1 MSKQNDIIGGGK
13 IKIPEKD
20 LENFKILLGEPNIW
34 ISHMNDRNTEKHVQY
49 WGSRYNWIWGEDGEK
64 HEYTISGDIYTVTES
79 DGLLKRYSE
88 KLGYSKDNKYEKCEK
103 LFKVLF
109 DESKIINR
117 KISELINTY
126 IYKKYISGYKKYFTD
141 EIGKNPLGFLRASD
155 GNILS
160 SFYSSDKYMNLDD
173 KIKNSIERY
182 KKYIMNGDKHNDLFI
197 IPVIKSILP
206 EFSDTNIVV
215 FDTHNSKGEQI
226 KIPFDYFNDVKKEN
240 NKKYIL
246 IIKNKNIYEPLFY
259 KYIEG
264 GEISL
269 NQKKITE
276 EDIINGEAIIVKK
289 KACLNIESSNLFLN
303 SALTNVKELMIE
315 IYDTNIYI
323 PGNILTYDKLIKIL
337 DDIPNITVDK
347 YFINIDNKVSHIIT
361 TDKIVIPIYPC
372 GLMKTKPKDE
382 IIGKDNII
390 DDYKKLPSPE
400 ITEYKKILSFY
411 DNLNKKTDN
420 KFNYKSNDKIN
431 VIIDDN
437 GDAVNLLFTNNTYI
451 PINIKKEKE
460 KFNICGQYNLFELDF
475 NLANNIEEKKTD
487 NSVDNYLKTTNSFEY
502 EHKIYYVFQDKLLVY
517 LLKNKQYEKILKDL
531 LKQNIEN
538 INDNNKIQLINE
550 EFYSIFDKILDELFE
565 FTDKAKSDDDIVDNI
580 KSDEILKIKKTCF
593 NSSNMKDKF
602 IYKFIQS
609 MIKYDYPELITN
621 ISSYINIPISELK
634 NTIKQDEIYYD
645 YSIYLE
651 DNLNLIFNED
661 NKYYKYLNLYGDD
674 LPETY

>member
-1 MSKQNDIIGGGK
+1 M
-13 IKIPEKD
+13 IPA
-20 LENFKILLGEPNIW
+20 LLCAWILNL
-34 ISHMNDRNTEKHVQY
+34 SDR
-49 WGSRYNWIWGEDGEK
+49 I
-64 HEYTISGDIYTVTES
+64 
-79 DGLLKRYSE
+79 
-88 KLGYSKDNKYEKCEK
+88 
-103 LFKVLF
+103 F
-109 DESKIINR
+109 
-117 KISELINTY
+117 
-126 IYKKYISGYKKYFTD
+126 
-141 EIGKNPLGFLRASD
+141 
-155 GNILS
+155 
-160 SFYSSDKYMNLDD
+160 
-173 KIKNSIERY
+173 IERY
-182 KKYIMNGDKHNDLFI
+182 FTLTDVGIYSLGYKIGGL
-197 IPVIKSILP
+197 VLIL
-206 EFSDTNIVV
+206 SNA
-215 FDTHNSKGEQI
+215 
-226 KIPFDYFNDVKKEN
+226 FNKA
-240 NKKYIL
+240 
-246 IIKNKNIYEPLFY
+246 YEPLFY

-276 EDIINGEAIIVKK
+276 EDIINGEAIIVQK
-289 KACLNIESSNLFLN
+289 KACLNMDTRNEFLK
-303 SALTNVKELMIE
+303 SALTNVKELMRE

-337 DDIPNITVDK
+337 EKDEFENITVDK

-372 GLMKTKPKDE
+372 GLMKKKPKDE

-400 ITEYKKILSFY
+400 ITDYKKIKKILSFY
-411 DNLNKKTDN
+411 DDLNKTDN

-451 PINIKKEKE
+451 PINIKEKE
-460 KFNICGQYNLFELDF
+460 QEEFNICGQYNLFELDF

-487 NSVDNYLKTTNSFEY
+487 NSDDNYLKTTNSFEY

-565 FTDKAKSDDDIVDNI
+565 FTDSVNIDDIDNI

-593 NSSNMKDKF
+593 NSSSSLMKDKF